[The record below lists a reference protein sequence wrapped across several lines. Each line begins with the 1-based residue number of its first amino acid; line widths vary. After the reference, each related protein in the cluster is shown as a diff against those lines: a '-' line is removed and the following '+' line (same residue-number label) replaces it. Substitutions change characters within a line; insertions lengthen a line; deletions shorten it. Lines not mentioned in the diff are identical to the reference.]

1 MRLQLAVDSQA
12 KLTLLI
18 VLIIVFIVWI
28 SSQTDSKT
36 KVWVLYLGGDPREYG
51 EGGSPVKD
59 ALMSRLLLGAA
70 GSQSWATPA
79 ERLEHMPPACF
90 TEGQLLSFIG

>member
-18 VLIIVFIVWI
+18 VLICFY
-28 SSQTDSKT
+28 SLDFLTDSKT

-79 ERLEHMPPACF
+79 ERLEHMPPTCF